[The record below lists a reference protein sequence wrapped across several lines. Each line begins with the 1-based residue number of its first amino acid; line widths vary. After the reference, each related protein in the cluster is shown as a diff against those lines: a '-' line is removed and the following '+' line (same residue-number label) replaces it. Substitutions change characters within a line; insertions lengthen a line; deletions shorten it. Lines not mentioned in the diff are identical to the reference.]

1 MSASSELEPHP
12 SGIRLGSCLS
22 LALSSIC
29 DGRAR
34 NGHHVRSGYVPCA
47 ADGGITTG

>member
-12 SGIRLGSCLS
+12 SGIRSGFRLS

-29 DGRAR
+29 DGLAR
-34 NGHHVRSGYVPCA
+34 NGQFARSGFVPCA